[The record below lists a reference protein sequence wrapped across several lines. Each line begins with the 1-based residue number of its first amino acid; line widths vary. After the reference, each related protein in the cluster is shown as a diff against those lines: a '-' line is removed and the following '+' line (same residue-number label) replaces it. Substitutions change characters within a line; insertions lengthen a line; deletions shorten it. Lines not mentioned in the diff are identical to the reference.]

1 MKSILNIDETWT
13 KVRIKFKGDKTK
25 LGRYFK
31 KYVWVL
37 VNKAKQITCF
47 FYGNDENNSRG
58 KRPIQTFLGDFL
70 GTIQSDGY
78 VVYKELTKDNPANE
92 HLMCWAYVRNKFET
106 VFKACKDVGVTL
118 SSNR

>member
-1 MKSILNIDETWT
+1 MSRTTVRKNVTGGPT

-47 FYGNDENNSRG
+47 FYDNDENDSRG
-58 KRPIQTFLGDFL
+58 KRPIQTFLG
-70 GTIQSDGY
+70 
-78 VVYKELTKDNPANE
+78 EA
-92 HLMCWAYVRNKFET
+92 VRKLN
-106 VFKACKDVGVTL
+106 
-118 SSNR
+118 